1 MNNMLIIFLVILI
14 LAASAFCIYAIFYL
28 KKLTEQVEAVRKDIH
43 QVIQR
48 TVPVLDNLEQ
58 VTYKANRV
66 ATEVES
72 YWNEL
77 DLAIRN
83 LRYKVSHLTPLK
95 KFREAESTVSEI
107 IKNISAVSKGL
118 IAFWSKLKH
127 R

>member
-1 MNNMLIIFLVILI
+1 MNILNIFLVIFI

-43 QVIQR
+43 QIIQR
-48 TVPVLDNLEQ
+48 SVPILENLEQ
-58 VTYKANRV
+58 VTNKANRV

-83 LRYKVSHLTPLK
+83 LRYKVSIFTPLK
-95 KFREAESTVSEI
+95 KYREAESTVSEL
-107 IKNISAVSKGL
+107 IKNIKAVSKGL
-118 IAFWSKLKH
+118 IAFWSELKH

>member
-1 MNNMLIIFLVILI
+1 M
-14 LAASAFCIYAIFYL
+14 LAASALCVFAILYL
-28 KKLTEQVEAVRKDIH
+28 KRLVEQVEAVRKDIH
-43 QVIQR
+43 QLIQR

-58 VTYKANRV
+58 VTNKANRV

-83 LRYKVSHLTPLK
+83 LRYKVTNLTPLK
-95 KFREAESTVSEI
+95 KFREAETTVSDL
-107 IKNISAVSKGL
+107 IKNIRAVSKGL
-118 IAFWSKLKH
+118 IAFWSELKH